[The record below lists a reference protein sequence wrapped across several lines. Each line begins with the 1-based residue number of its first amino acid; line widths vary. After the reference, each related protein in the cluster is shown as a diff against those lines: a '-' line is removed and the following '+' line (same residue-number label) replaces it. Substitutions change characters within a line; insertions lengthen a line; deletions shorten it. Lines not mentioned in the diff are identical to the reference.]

1 MKSTLIL
8 LTLLGCFNVFANTQQ
23 VDKSYKFVY
32 HIDKQIFEVN
42 KTAANKDTA
51 FKLAA
56 KECFQKLTNGKYPGE
71 ERGMDIIDICANP
84 KM

>member
-1 MKSTLIL
+1 MKTTLIL
-8 LTLLGCFNVFANTQQ
+8 LTLLGSFNVFAATQQ
-23 VDKSYKFVY
+23 EIKSYKFVY
-32 HIDKQIFEVN
+32 QLDKQIFEV
-42 KTAANKDTA
+42 KKSAANKDIA

-56 KECFQKLTNGKYPGE
+56 KECFQQLTAGKYPGE